1 MRQTTPTQPQPCGR
15 VHSRG
20 GCDFCFHL
28 VAGHCAH
35 ATRTRPYF
43 TGDGEPCSPHAT
55 GGVTEVQTCRCGAER
70 TVARNGCYSATSK
83 WSGGDAATYAKN
95 RGV

>member
-1 MRQTTPTQPQPCGR
+1 MSLGEGL
-15 VHSRG
+15 RG
-20 GCDFCFHL
+20 LD
-28 VAGHCAH
+28 
-35 ATRTRPYF
+35 ATW
-43 TGDGEPCSPHAT
+43 
-55 GGVTEVQTCRCGAER
+55 GVTEVQTCRCGAER